1 MKFLIAGYG
10 SIGRRHLRNLLALG
24 QKDVLLYRTHHSTLS
39 DDELQ
44 DVVVETDLAAA
55 LAHQPDGVIIANP
68 TALHLDVAI
77 PAAQAGCHLLM
88 EKPVS
93 HSLER
98 IHELESA
105 LESGGGQLLVGFQFR
120 FHPGLQQVK
129 RLLQDGSIGRPLS
142 FRAQWSEYL
151 PDWHPWEDYRR
162 SYSAR
167 ADLGGGVVFTLTH
180 PIDYLCWLLG
190 ELESLWATTGQVS
203 DLALDVEDVAEIGLQ
218 FASGVI
224 GSVHLDYYQRPA
236 IHRFEISGT
245 AGLIQWNNADG
256 SVRLYRASTD
266 SWESFLLDSGFER
279 NYLFMAEMQHFL
291 AVMRGEVPP
300 VCSLQD
306 GKRVL
311 EIALAVHRAARSGKR
326 VMV

>member
-120 FHPGLQQVK
+120 FHPGLQQVE
-129 RLLQDGSIGRPLS
+129 RLLQNGSIGRPLS

-236 IHRFEISGT
+236 VHRLEISGT

-256 SVRLYRASTD
+256 SVRCTGLRPIAGRASCWIRVSSAITCL
-266 SWESFLLDSGFER
+266 WPR
-279 NYLFMAEMQHFL
+279 
-291 AVMRGEVPP
+291 
-300 VCSLQD
+300 CSTFWP
-306 GKRVL
+306 
-311 EIALAVHRAARSGKR
+311 
-326 VMV
+326 